1 MSGTDSQYSS
11 LSEFWFSVR
20 PILLIAILVLFSL
33 YANEAIIQYRM
44 DEYNRAMETLSQTYN
59 SSHALN
65 MLARFELINQRRNQ
79 PEADDAA
86 MEMRMQSLASGHL
99 LVDGGPKKE
108 NLQTKVIAAAIGAVE
123 FILGKK

>member
-33 YANEAIIQYRM
+33 YTNEAIIQYRM
-44 DEYNRAMETLSQTYN
+44 NEYNRAMETLSQTYN

-65 MLARFELINQRRNQ
+65 MLARFELIKHRQAQ
-79 PEADDAA
+79 PEEDETAL
-86 MEMRMQSLASGHL
+86 ELRMQSLASGQL
-99 LVDGGPKKE
+99 LVSE
-108 NLQTKVIAAAIGAVE
+108 A
-123 FILGKK
+123 